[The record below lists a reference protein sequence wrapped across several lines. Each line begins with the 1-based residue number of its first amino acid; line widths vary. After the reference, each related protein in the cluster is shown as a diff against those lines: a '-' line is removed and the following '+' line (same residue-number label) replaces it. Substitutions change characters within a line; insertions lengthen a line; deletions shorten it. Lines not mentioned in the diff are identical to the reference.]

1 MRHQYDNPEG
11 VSPHY
16 IPRSENPTFEQRPG
30 LHFFNHTIQSCSQ
43 FVEATGSTG
52 DVYLLHPLM
61 LHTHSNNSLRIPRI
75 ITNPP
80 VSLNAPFNFDR
91 ADPAAYSLVELTTL
105 AALGME
111 RLSGWKITA
120 ERDKLVPDRLK
131 VQAKMKEQELAR
143 LEELRQQ
150 QQQKE
155 EEGEVMKQGDTRAGI
170 VV

>member
-1 MRHQYDNPEG
+1 M
-11 VSPHY
+11 
-16 IPRSENPTFEQRPG
+16 
-30 LHFFNHTIQSCSQ
+30 
-43 FVEATGSTG
+43 
-52 DVYLLHPLM
+52 
-61 LHTHSNNSLRIPRI
+61 
-75 ITNPP
+75 
-80 VSLNAPFNFDR
+80 SLNAPFNFDR
-91 ADPAAYSLVELTTL
+91 ADPAAYSLVELKTL

-120 ERDKLVPDRLK
+120 ARDKLVPDRLK
-131 VQAKMKEQELAR
+131 VQARMKEQELRR